1 MLRGELWWADLGSP
15 RGSAPALRRPVLII
29 SADQYNRS
37 DLRTVTVTVL
47 TTNVK
52 LAALPGNV
60 AVPTEIMGLGVDSV
74 VNVTQIATIDR
85 AALEDRVGALP
96 DWLLAQVDAGLT
108 RALAL
113 ANA

>member
-1 MLRGELWWADLGSP
+1 MLRGEVWWADLGLP

-29 SADQYNRS
+29 SADEYNRS
-37 DLRTVTVTVL
+37 DLRTVTVAVI

-60 AVPTEIMGLGVDSV
+60 LLAANSTGLEDASV
-74 VNVTQIATIDR
+74 VNITQIATIDR
-85 AALEDRVGALP
+85 TAVEDRVGALP

-108 RALAL
+108 LALAL
-113 ANA
+113 TYA

>member
-1 MLRGELWWADLGSP
+1 MLRGELWWADLGLP

-37 DLRTVTVTVL
+37 ELQTVTVAVL

-60 AVPTEIMGLGVDSV
+60 AVAAGIVGLGVDSV